1 MLRKFKLT
9 ALTYRHKNGKR
20 HSIYTTYV
28 INAHDPFDAR
38 AKALAKYPG
47 RHFITISECY
57 PNGNIMVGRTWTAA
71 SLAARKAEIKIKYD
85 FEML

>member
-9 ALTYRHKNGKR
+9 ALTYHHKNGKR
-20 HSIYTTYV
+20 HSAYTTYV

-38 AKALAKYPG
+38 DKVLAKYPG
-47 RHFITISECY
+47 RHFIAISECDS
-57 PNGNIMVGRTWTAA
+57 NGNIIASKTWTAA
-71 SLAARKAEIKIKYD
+71 SLAARENEIKIKYE